1 MACTVPKKYEVQCT
15 YEKFMNIL
23 EQIVNQRDLKIRLLS
38 GQNGVHIIHRWKL

>member
-23 EQIVNQRDLKIRLLS
+23 EQIVNQKEI
-38 GQNGVHIIHRWKL
+38 